1 MTFRQFVILIAFFV
15 ATIFSFADCKWCGSS
30 SYGSGCPYSQTGKHE
45 HCDCGDGEHCIYCNS
60 TVYGSG
66 CPYSPDAKH
75 KHTSNAKKCRWCG
88 SKSHG
93 SGCPYSPNKKHE
105 F

>member
-30 SYGSGCPYSQTGKHE
+30 SYGSGCPYS
-45 HCDCGDGEHCIYCNS
+45 
-60 TVYGSG
+60 
-66 CPYSPDAKH
+66 PDAKH

-88 SKSHG
+88 SKSHA